1 VAVAAAAAEE
11 EEDTA
16 ARRTVAVAAAAA
28 AAADTV
34 ATTAALREG
43 EAEATVAA
51 TAAVAEAV
59 DPTVPTRCVMFGARE
74 QMARKHLRVYN
85 IQWNDWDR
93 AVGMG
98 CRVEGSGCGN
108 IVIFFLSVCL
118 SFFLSFYFAGL
129 SRYPT
134 GGLKVTRK
142 SIVCLV
148 IFVLTELGWGTILK
162 AMPCTCL
169 QWRGL
174 ATKEDKER
182 AQTNAK
188 GGNSVGANACLQLP
202 RAEGC

>member
-1 VAVAAAAAEE
+1 VAVVA

-16 ARRTVAVAAAAA
+16 ARRTVAVAAA

-59 DPTVPTRCVMFGARE
+59 DPTVPTRCAMFGARE
-74 QMARKHLRVYN
+74 QKARKQLRVYN
-85 IQWNDWDR
+85 IQWNDWER
-93 AVGMG
+93 AVGMV

-108 IVIFFLSVCL
+108 IVIFFLSVFL

-134 GGLKVTRK
+134 SGLKVTRK

-174 ATKEDKER
+174 ATKEEEEKG
-182 AQTNAK
+182 TNQCQR
-188 GGNSVGANACLQLP
+188 G
-202 RAEGC
+202 E